1 MKKIQKTIKI
11 AAPKEKVWN
20 VLVEDELN
28 RLWFAEFSAGS
39 HAITDWIE
47 GHKVTFVDDSKR
59 GIIGKIAE
67 KHPYEML
74 SIVYDGIFWD
84 GEEDFD
90 SNEAQKVKGTFEKYY
105 LNEADGVT
113 TLSIES
119 DMPME
124 HFDMMSEAWDN
135 ALAKIETLSLT

>member
-1 MKKIQKTIKI
+1 MKTIKKTITI

-47 GHKVTFVDDSKR
+47 GHKVTFVDDSNK

-74 SIVYDGIFWD
+74 SITYDGIYID

-90 SNEAQKVKGTFEKYY
+90 SEEAQKVKGAYEKYF
-105 LNEADGVT
+105 LTEENGTT

-119 DMPME
+119 DMGE
-124 HFDMMSEAWDN
+124 EYFDMMSGAWDK
-135 ALAKIETLSLT
+135 ALEKIETLSLT

>member
-1 MKKIQKTIKI
+1 MKKIQKTIMI

-47 GHKVTFVDDSKR
+47 GHKVIFKDDSER

-74 SIVYDGIFWD
+74 SIAYDGMFWD
-84 GEEDFD
+84 GKEDFD
-90 SNEAQKVKGTFEKYY
+90 SEEAQKVKGTFEKYF
-105 LNEADGVT
+105 LSETNGVT

-119 DMPME
+119 DMPEE
-124 HFDMMSEAWDN
+124 HFDMMSEAWDR